1 LNQVEPME
9 EVGVEPIE
17 GTINQLVIEDQAN
30 LGL

>member
-1 LNQVEPME
+1 ME